1 LNKFSRDSTPNK
13 PNKPVNIDPRSDL
26 SDEDS
31 MMEEL
36 VQTVKKMTKSELES
50 IQQLKSTLRKD
61 VENSIEEILEETEG

>member
-1 LNKFSRDSTPNK
+1 
-13 PNKPVNIDPRSDL
+13 
-26 SDEDS
+26 